1 MPSSAPPVARHGTPK
16 HHLATAGIAALVA
29 HATKP
34 RDQQA
39 YEAAR
44 GKAAQADLS
53 TAGYTQI
60 ITAGVDS
67 QLLVVYAYGV
77 AVYGFYTLYG
87 DPALCP
93 EAKGAPFYA
102 LMRVLVWAYVVVPTG
117 DVIMY
122 VRARARAREWTH
134 NYDVAQVRLVE
145 AVSHLARW
153 PCDSYVLPCRT
164 LPPTS
169 RPATASRCRGC
180 P

>member
-1 MPSSAPPVARHGTPK
+1 MAY
-16 HHLATAGIAALVA
+16 
-29 HATKP
+29 ATKS
-34 RDQQA
+34 REQQA

-44 GKAAQADLS
+44 AAAALADP
-53 TAGYTQI
+53 AARDI
-60 ITAGVDS
+60 AITVGSGWDR
-67 QLLVVYAYGV
+67 LLQVVYAYGV

-93 EAKGAPFYA
+93 EARAAPFYA

-122 VRARARAREWTH
+122 LRARARAREWTH
-134 NYDVAQVRLVE
+134 NYDVVQVRSSC
-145 AVSHLARW
+145 AARCFD
-153 PCDSYVLPCRT
+153 PILLIAFVGVLFC
-164 LPPTS
+164 

>member
-1 MPSSAPPVARHGTPK
+1 MPSSAPSVARHGTPK
-16 HHLATAGIAALVA
+16 HNRATAGIAALVA
-29 HATKP
+29 HATKS

-87 DPALCP
+87 DPTLCP
-93 EAKGAPFYA
+93 EAKAAPLYTFMQIA
-102 LMRVLVWAYVVVPTG
+102 VWYYVVYPSIIVANYFRLRG
-117 DVIMY
+117 KAM
-122 VRARARAREWTH
+122 EWIH
-134 NYDVAQVRLVE
+134 NYDVVQVRSSC
-145 AVSHLARW
+145 AARCFD
-153 PCDSYVLPCRT
+153 PILLIAFVGVLFC
-164 LPPTS
+164 
-169 RPATASRCRGC
+169 RPATGSRCRGC